1 MKTIYVT
8 PLGKSAT
15 KQKDALLEA
24 KQQFNFTDLVVFTS
38 SNLYF
43 ELVGNLLD
51 RYPDIGINICPIT
64 CPHSGSSDYIDILNQ
79 LIKYVEDI
87 GADNKVII
95 NSSGGTEKMSCIIKD
110 LCYTLRQK
118 NYKVRH
124 VFGSVS
130 LKTGEVIFTECPDIY
145 ERKNNE

>member
-1 MKTIYVT
+1 MKIVYVT

-24 KQQFNFTDLVVFTS
+24 MQQFHFTDLVIFTS

-43 ELVGNLLD
+43 ELIGNLFE
-51 RYPDIGINICPIT
+51 RYPDIGISICPIT
-64 CPHSGSSDYIDILNQ
+64 CPFSGNSDYMDILGQ
-79 LIKYVEDI
+79 LIQFVDKIEDPKEI
-87 GADNKVII
+87 II

-118 NYKVRH
+118 NYNVKH

-130 LKTGEVIFTECPDIY
+130 LRTNEIIFTEVPDI
-145 ERKNNE
+145 ERKSK